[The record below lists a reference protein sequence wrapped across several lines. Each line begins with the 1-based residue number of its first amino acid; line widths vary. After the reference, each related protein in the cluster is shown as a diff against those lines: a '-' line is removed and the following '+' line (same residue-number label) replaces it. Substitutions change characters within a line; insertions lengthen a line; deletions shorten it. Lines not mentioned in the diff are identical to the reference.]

1 MCAIVTY
8 IWKLQTLCISVVKT
22 YTRESICKTEI
33 VTKKLPVQERM
44 KVINFFERPFWC
56 SFGLYLYCNLV
67 CRCYI
72 RNLFFLYYII
82 FPFFLKFYQK
92 SSKRTNKMTTIN
104 KERWYVKKTSFVTI
118 SVSQTTRSL
127 VILYEINI
135 TYLISLRRWFKDHSV
150 CASVNWMIYI
160 NYDKFVKRR

>member
-1 MCAIVTY
+1 MGVFPIQGLLKCARLLHTY
-8 IWKLQTLCISVVKT
+8 ENFQTLCISVVKT

-72 RNLFFLYYII
+72 RNLFLLYYII

-104 KERWYVKKTSFVTI
+104 KDGTLKKRVL
-118 SVSQTTRSL
+118 SL
-127 VILYEINI
+127 FLFHKHN
-135 TYLISLRRWFKDHSV
+135 
-150 CASVNWMIYI
+150 
-160 NYDKFVKRR
+160 